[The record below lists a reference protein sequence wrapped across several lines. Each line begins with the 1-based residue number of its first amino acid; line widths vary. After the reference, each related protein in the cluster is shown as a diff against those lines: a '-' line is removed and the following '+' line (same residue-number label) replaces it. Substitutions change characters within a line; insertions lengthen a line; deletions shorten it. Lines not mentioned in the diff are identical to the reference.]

1 MPIIPRYS
9 ATVIGAGPAGL
20 AVVATLLD
28 AGADSILWAD
38 PAFEAGRLS
47 SYKEVPSNTKVE
59 LFSQYASVSPTLSSV
74 STSALRPLQEMDP
87 EKGCTLVHASNMVS
101 ELSAAI
107 QQKYQHLVRCH
118 KGLVSTLQQ
127 DQAGHWHID
136 NLAVSKEVYICT
148 GSHPKRQQ
156 LHPLTGNKSPSP
168 RVLDL
173 DDMLTP
179 SRIPGL
185 VTSGDVVGVVGSSHS
200 AVLVLRN
207 ILEAANP
214 PSKVLNLYRS
224 PLLYA
229 EYMDGWIKYDN
240 TGLKGLAAD
249 WAREKLETGWYERTG
264 KLERICVKENTEAVT
279 DQYLSTCSAVVHAI
293 GFDLNPTP
301 TVFPYGY
308 EAPLQRLVHDVKT
321 GIIKDTNGLRGF
333 GIAFPEQVTDP
344 TGRTEYAVG
353 QLGHMKQKWNFM
365 FIKIDVASSLIPGLL
380 SKKNDTSKPKT
391 FNVPT
396 IDLALWISK
405 NVDPKDFVHVR
416 MDIEGAEYMVL
427 RRLIVTGVA
436 CKYFNVLE
444 VEFHALHTKS
454 NYAMRPADVV
464 LPWILRGCGMKVL
477 HAAYYPKEL
486 YDMTG
491 DSPCNECELLKTI
504 LPNTPGG
511 QGEKLVNEAYP

>member
-38 PAFEAGRLS
+38 PSFEAGRLS
-47 SYKEVPSNTKVE
+47 SYKEVPSNTKVK

-74 STSALRPLQEMDP
+74 SASALRPLQEMDP
-87 EKGCTLVHASNMVS
+87 EKGCTLVHARNMVS

-107 QQKYQHLVRCH
+107 QQKYQH
-118 KGLVSTLQQ
+118 
-127 DQAGHWHID
+127 
-136 NLAVSKEVYICT
+136 
-148 GSHPKRQQ
+148 
-156 LHPLTGNKSPSP
+156 
-168 RVLDL
+168 
-173 DDMLTP
+173 
-179 SRIPGL
+179 L

-301 TVFPYGY
+301 TVFPYGH

-353 QLGHMKQKWNFM
+353 MWKFM
-365 FIKIDVASSLIPGLL
+365 RYIRQALL
-380 SKKNDTSKPKT
+380 
-391 FNVPT
+391 
-396 IDLALWISK
+396 
-405 NVDPKDFVHVR
+405 
-416 MDIEGAEYMVL
+416 
-427 RRLIVTGVA
+427 
-436 CKYFNVLE
+436 
-444 VEFHALHTKS
+444 
-454 NYAMRPADVV
+454 
-464 LPWILRGCGMKVL
+464 LP
-477 HAAYYPKEL
+477 
-486 YDMTG
+486 
-491 DSPCNECELLKTI
+491 S
-504 LPNTPGG
+504 
-511 QGEKLVNEAYP
+511 